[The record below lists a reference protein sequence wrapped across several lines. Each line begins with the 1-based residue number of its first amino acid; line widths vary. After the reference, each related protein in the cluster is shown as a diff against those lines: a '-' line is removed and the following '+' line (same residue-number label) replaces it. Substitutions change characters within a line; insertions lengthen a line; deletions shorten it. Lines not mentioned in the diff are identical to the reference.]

1 MKTSNPNKILS
12 FAILLFL
19 GLCYSCSEPGN
30 PLEGSW
36 ELYTSKINEVV
47 EEQYT
52 PVTWTFKN
60 NGRFVQ
66 VMNGPDGPIERAG
79 EYIYNTS
86 SGELHLHF
94 DRGSNRHVLWIVVG
108 LDEHSLNVEYTGYG
122 FFVEREF
129 RKK

>member
-1 MKTSNPNKILS
+1 MKIRNSYIT
-12 FAILLFL
+12 
-19 GLCYSCSEPGN
+19 LCFVTLMISSVWLSCSGPDN
-30 PLEGSW
+30 PLHGTW

-66 VMNGPDGPIERAG
+66 VMDGPDGPIERAG
-79 EYIYNTS
+79 EYIYNIS
-86 SGELHLHF
+86 AGELHLHF
-94 DRGSNRHVLWIVVG
+94 DRGSDRHVLWIVVG

-129 RKK
+129 RR